1 MLVEKKVALV
11 TGASRGIGQSI
22 AQALAAYDNLIVI
35 GTATTEAGAS
45 SISHYFAKW
54 GLDGDGIVMDVSDPE
69 SVADGIAM
77 VTSAY
82 GPPMILVNN
91 AGITKDGLMLRM
103 HEEDWQQVI
112 QTNLSSVYRTSK
124 AVLKGMT
131 KARWG
136 RIINVSSV
144 VAQMG
149 NPGQANYCAAK
160 AGIEGFTRSLAHEIG
175 SRSIT
180 VNCVAPG
187 FVKTDMTDSLSDEN
201 KSAMLSR
208 VPLGRLGEAAEV
220 ASAVAYLASQQAS
233 YITGQTIHVNGGMY
247 MA

>member
-1 MLVEKKVALV
+1 MLVEKKLALV

-22 AQALAAYDNLIVI
+22 AQALAADDNLIVI